1 MSIIT
6 LLKGVWGTT
15 TLAKQH
21 VALRNS
27 KCVCVCVAMNALLN
41 MTICLWSKYTPPP
54 QMFELKL
61 RGKLQTWTRFSR
73 SVSVLTPL
81 VDAHYR
87 FKKGVKI
94 LFLRMWSKTLHCRFD
109 LLHSYFEHDLFF
121 YS

>member
-1 MSIIT
+1 MGNDHFSKAARSIT
-6 LLKGVWGTT
+6 E
-15 TLAKQH
+15 QQMCM
-21 VALRNS
+21 
-27 KCVCVCVAMNALLN
+27 CVCRNECSLEYDDMFVVK
-41 MTICLWSKYTPPP
+41 IYTPP
-54 QMFELKL
+54 QMSELKL

-81 VDAHYR
+81 VDAHYH